1 MLGEGDVLSMGSAQ
15 RLHHL
20 DAEAGTVSEEHSE
33 LGHGGESWHRDADLW
48 MRVAQVGRE
57 LLCHPRTWA

>member
-1 MLGEGDVLSMGSAQ
+1 VLRSGDVLSMGSAQ

-33 LGHGGESWHRDADLW
+33 LGHGAQGWRLDA
-48 MRVAQVGRE
+48 G
-57 LLCHPRTWA
+57 

>member
-1 MLGEGDVLSMGSAQ
+1 MGSAQ

-33 LGHGGESWHRDADLW
+33 LGHG
-48 MRVAQVGRE
+48 M
-57 LLCHPRTWA
+57 LCG